1 MSTPERL
8 RAQLE
13 KDLGRVDIYLSEI
26 LTPADIRK
34 GSLFFFFE
42 SFVLD
47 FQFDLLLELLLLL
60 KKVEKN

>member
-34 GSLFFFFE
+34 GSLFFF
-42 SFVLD
+42 LNH
-47 FQFDLLLELLLLL
+47 LY
-60 KKVEKN
+60 